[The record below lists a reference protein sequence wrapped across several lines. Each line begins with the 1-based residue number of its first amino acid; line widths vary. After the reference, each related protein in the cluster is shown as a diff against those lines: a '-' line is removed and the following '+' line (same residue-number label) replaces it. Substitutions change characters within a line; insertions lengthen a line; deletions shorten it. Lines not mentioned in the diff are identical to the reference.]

1 MPNLEEIPSGE
12 YESLTV
18 FFTKREFISQTWGLM
33 KSCYIYGEIFFKVK
47 CQLTYSCVDFD
58 IFISETEKN

>member
-1 MPNLEEIPSGE
+1 MQNLEEIPSGE

-18 FFTKREFISQTWGLM
+18 FFTKRELIPWTWGFNEALLYLR
-33 KSCYIYGEIFFKVK
+33 KKIFKVK